1 MQVSGSIEIEVMAD
15 GHAPSGFLPNGFLAS
30 HALARGVTK
39 ECLTLQEVEV
49 IAYAYA
55 QREAEGDPEFRGESR
70 RAFVRQW
77 RGWRPLRVVRR
88 LTRWSLRSPSVA
100 MGTV

>member
-1 MQVSGSIEIEVMAD
+1 MQVSGPIEIEVMAN
-15 GHAPSGFLPNGFLAS
+15 GHAPSGFQPSGFLAS
-30 HALARGVTK
+30 HSLAHGVTK

-55 QREAEGDPEFRGESR
+55 QREAEGDPDFRGESR

-88 LTRWSLRSPSVA
+88 MARWSLGTPMVA
-100 MGTV
+100 LG